1 MPKSG
6 GIVKLL
12 LYLSVAPTCVKVSCW
27 MVLFG
32 KVIFALTMLTLMLS
46 VTLAAISMV
55 SLTLKVLALTGCK
68 SKTCGTVTSLTWK
81 VTVSVLLM
89 LLLVSF
95 AIIKAV

>member
-1 MPKSG
+1 
-6 GIVKLL
+6 
-12 LYLSVAPTCVKVSCW
+12 

-32 KVIFALTMLTLMLS
+32 RVMLAFIVLTLMLS
-46 VTLAAISMV
+46 VTFAAISII
-55 SLTLKVLALTGCK
+55 SLTLKVLALTGCR

-81 VTVSVLLM
+81 VTVSVSLI